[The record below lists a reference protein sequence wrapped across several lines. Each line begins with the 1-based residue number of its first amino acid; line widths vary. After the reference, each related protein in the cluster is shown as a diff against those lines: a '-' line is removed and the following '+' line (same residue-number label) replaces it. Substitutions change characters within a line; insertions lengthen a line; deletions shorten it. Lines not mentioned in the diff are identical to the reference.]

1 MRPAT
6 ATAPQH
12 PLGQPRPAPAPHPQ
26 RHQGASARSPPSAL
40 ALPGTPTAGAGPHA
54 HGHQR
59 LHALTPRRQHTAE
72 RGPAAPP
79 ILRLRAG
86 CPQGAPQG
94 SCCPTCPASGPRAVP
109 VTSSP
114 PAPARRPGPY
124 LRQSA
129 GAFLL
134 LWLRCRRWAQ
144 LGSAR
149 LPRGELQQGPQ
160 QPHKPGQAGGS
171 SSSASQ
177 STGRLRAW
185 LRAARGL
192 ARPPPRQAAA
202 LPSDPQLLSAPLGPA
217 SRGSCVQPHDP
228 ERSAMDAARRGSAA
242 ARRSADGS
250 AVHGKWGEEVS

>member
-54 HGHQR
+54 HRHQR

-72 RGPAAPP
+72 HGPAAPP

-94 SCCPTCPASGPRAVP
+94 SCCPTCSPRAVP

-177 STGRLRAW
+177 STGQLRAW